1 MVERFVSI
9 EEAAGSMPAFSTFK
23 FFFVII
29 LSSSFC
35 LLHMLDIFNGNAA
48 HNNSTP
54 KHVRESMRDL
64 WSAAFQPTKLTKRQV
79 AVNIV
84 THIDL
89 LAEILD
95 HSNDSDATEFE
106 QVLCRS
112 TTIYSTIIKGLC
124 VIFSRQLDVLMRD
137 CEHSLLFKT
146 LVQVPT
152 AARVTTGSV
161 KRRISLI
168 SGGPPVSLASRRST
182 VSSLPAPVED
192 LDSIMN
198 LDALFEELSR
208 PAAVA
213 RRSRSSSSVSEDA
226 VGRRSRSGCS
236 EDQDAARPAQAFEA
250 ITGTPAVNDLDHLLD
265 PLPPLTPPEEGAKKP
280 TVQELTPPTAVPPRR
295 REMRGFDAKI
305 TFTSTQWSKLLKGDH
320 ITTDR
325 NITPQSVVEA
335 GVPTILQLKAMI
347 RLQPHAAARK
357 EKAAK
362 HDDAV
367 SAAEAVDLDTRSVL
381 DELRGDD
388 DVDFYDHSRPMTRR
402 LSVASRSS
410 MATNSRRQSLVS
422 DIFELPEDHRRLSSL
437 GNPAE
442 DLKRAILDELDSR
455 HVNRKTVIGF
465 RDIAPVTSTDR
476 RLAASTFAQLL
487 VLSSKREIKFIAPG
501 HKVGFNDGLSFTV
514 AGSSSSSAS
523 SE

>member
-1 MVERFVSI
+1 
-9 EEAAGSMPAFSTFK
+9 
-23 FFFVII
+23 
-29 LSSSFC
+29 
-35 LLHMLDIFNGNAA
+35 MLDIFNADAA
-48 HNNSTP
+48 HNTSTP
-54 KHVRESMRDL
+54 KHVRESMRDM
-64 WSAAFQPTKLTKRQV
+64 WSAASQTTKLTKRQV
-79 AVNIV
+79 GVNIV
-84 THIDL
+84 THVDL
-89 LAEILD
+89 LVEFLD
-95 HSNDSDATEFE
+95 NSDDSDVSGFE
-106 QVLCRS
+106 LLCRS
-112 TTIYSTIIKGLC
+112 TTIFSIIIKGLC
-124 VIFSRQLDVLMRD
+124 VIFARQLDVFMRD
-137 CEHSLLFKT
+137 CEHSLLLKT

-161 KRRISLI
+161 KRRISLM
-168 SGGPPVSLASRRST
+168 SGGPPVPLASRRST
-182 VSSLPAPVED
+182 LSSMPAPVED
-192 LDSIMN
+192 LESIMN

-213 RRSRSSSSVSEDA
+213 RRSRGSSSVSEDA
-226 VGRRSRSGCS
+226 VGRRSRSGSS
-236 EDQDAARPAQAFEA
+236 EDQDAARPAPAFEA
-250 ITGTPAVNDLDHLLD
+250 IMDIPAVNDFDHLLD
-265 PLPPLTPPEEGAKKP
+265 PLPPLTPTEEGAKKP
-280 TVQELTPPTAVPPRR
+280 TVQELTPPTAVPRR

-305 TFTSTQWSKLLKGDH
+305 TFTSTQWAKLRKGDQ

-335 GVPTILQLKAMI
+335 GVPKILELKDMI
-347 RLQPHAAARK
+347 FLKPHAAARK
-357 EKAAK
+357 PKTVK

-367 SAAEAVDLDTRSVL
+367 SVAEAVDFDTRSVL

-388 DVDFYDHSRPMTRR
+388 DVDFYDHSRPVTRR

-410 MATNSRRQSLVS
+410 MATNSRRQSLLS

-465 RDIAPVTSTDR
+465 GDIAPVTSTDR

-487 VLSSKREIKFIAPG
+487 VLASKREIKFIAPS
-501 HKVGFNDGLSFTV
+501 HKVGFTEGLSFTV
-514 AGSSSSSAS
+514 AGSSSSSSS